1 MKELLFAEIKSINLH
16 KTALIMKT
24 VSIKEIREE
33 VKQYIDQADDKVVKM
48 IHAMLE
54 VDSENDWWDSMPDN
68 IKIDVQTAIEQADKG
83 ETISHKEIKQKFPQ
97 WFMK

>member
-1 MKELLFAEIKSINLH
+1 MEA
-16 KTALIMKT
+16 

-33 VKQYIDQADDKVVKM
+33 VKQYIDQADEKLVKM

-54 VDSENDWWDSMPDN
+54 VDAEDDWWNSMPDN
-68 IKIDVQTAIEQADKG
+68 IRMDVEASIQQADKG
-83 ETISHKEIKQKFPQ
+83 ETVSHQDIKQKFPQ